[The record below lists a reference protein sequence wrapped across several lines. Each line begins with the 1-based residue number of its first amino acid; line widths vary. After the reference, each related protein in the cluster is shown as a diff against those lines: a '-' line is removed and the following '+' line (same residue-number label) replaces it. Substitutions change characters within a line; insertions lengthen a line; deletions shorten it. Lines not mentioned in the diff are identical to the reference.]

1 MAILDM
7 LAPYME
13 YIIALVILAA
23 AFIFSKGITVL
34 LSRYVSRIA
43 KKTKS
48 ELDDMLLAAVSRPLF
63 WGIILGG
70 VYLATRGLGA
80 LSAYATDLGMAFS
93 VIFIFYGAYALSRI
107 VNVVLD
113 WYSKEIA
120 AKSKTRLDEH
130 FLPIFKKLGYV
141 IIYGLAILWIL
152 GQLGIEITTLIAAM
166 GIGGIA
172 IALALQ
178 PTLSN
183 FFSGAQMV
191 LDRPLKIGDYIE
203 LDSGDKGRVVD
214 IGWRSTRIRTYGN
227 NLLIIPNSKIADSK
241 IINYNIPNKEA
252 GFIIECGVAYNSD
265 LDKVEKVTLK
275 VAKDVLKKHGG
286 VEGFEPKLR
295 YREFGDSSINFCIIM
310 RTQTYSKKFRARHE
324 FIKRLKK
331 MFDKE
336 RIEIAFPQ
344 LDVHLDNKR
353 KPRRRK

>member
-1 MAILDM
+1 MAIPAFLV
-7 LAPYME
+7 PYME
-13 YIIALVILAA
+13 YIIALVVLIATLILA
-23 AFIFSKGITVL
+23 KGITAL
-34 LSRYVSRIA
+34 LTRYVSRIV
-43 KKTKS
+43 KITKS
-48 ELDDMLLAAVSRPLF
+48 ELDDMLLAAVKRPLF
-63 WGIILGG
+63 WGIVLGG
-70 VYLATRGLGA
+70 VYLAIKGLSA
-80 LSAYATDLGMAFS
+80 LSAYATELGMLFS
-93 VIFIFYGAYALSRI
+93 VIFIFYGAYVLSRA
-107 VNVVLD
+107 VNVIID
-113 WYSKEIA
+113 WYAKEIA
-120 AKSKTRLDEH
+120 VRTKTKLDQQ
-130 FLPIFKKLGYV
+130 FLPIFRKLGYA

-252 GFIIECGVAYNSD
+252 GFIIECGVAYDSD
-265 LDKVEKVTLK
+265 LDKVEKVTIK

-331 MFDKE
+331 RFDKE
-336 RIEIAFPQ
+336 KIEIAFPQ
-344 LDVHLDNKR
+344 LDVHMK
-353 KPRRRK
+353 K